1 VVDFSLMKLLIF
13 APLLCLWTATYPPHA
28 AAPHAALSRQS
39 GLPEMIRV
47 SSARSASYDETL
59 GMLKDWLHSEGNHQ
73 LVPLFAFGDSRSS
86 DLLSACRTESDET
99 ANGAFMT
106 LQLLGSRNCQPCA
119 DSFSEKHGRP
129 LLACTT
135 RLEDDGGFQRIDRWL
150 ATSRTP
156 NGYRCG
162 KEEGWRIDDALV
174 YALILEGSSRSLG
187 LLNRTLALER
197 ACAGY
202 RTIERE
208 TLERAPA
215 LMREAKDIGHDL
227 KIESEGVEQ
236 PIRRS
241 AFFLPREHRKTSK
254 VTVLARNNSDNRM
267 LVEVS
272 YACGKAC
279 GRGYLVVLQR
289 EGAVW
294 QYALIRMA
302 WIT

>member
-1 VVDFSLMKLLIF
+1 MKLWTF
-13 APLLCLWTATYPPHA
+13 APLVFLWATSSASH
-28 AAPHAALSRQS
+28 LSDSRPS
-39 GLPEMIRV
+39 RLPAVTRV
-47 SSARSASYDETL
+47 SSTPRSASYDETV
-59 GMLKDWLHSEGNHQ
+59 GMLKNWLHSEGNNQ

-86 DLLSACRTESDET
+86 DLLNACRTENDET

-106 LQLLGSRNCQPCA
+106 LQLLGSPECQPCA

-135 RLEDDGGFQRIDRWL
+135 KVGDPDFQRIDRWWTG
-150 ATSRTP
+150 ARTR

-162 KEEGWRIDDALV
+162 KDEGWRIDDALV
-174 YALILEGSSRSLG
+174 YALILDGSPRALSM
-187 LLNRTLALER
+187 LNRTLALEK

-202 RTIERE
+202 QTIEQE

-215 LMREAKDIGHDL
+215 LAHEAKVIGHDL
-227 KIESEGVEQ
+227 KIEPDHVE
-236 PIRRS
+236 PSIRRS
-241 AFFLPREHRKTSK
+241 AFFLPREHRKNSS
-254 VTVLARNNSDNRM
+254 VTVLARNSTDNRM

-272 YACGKAC
+272 YSCGKSC
-279 GRGYLVVLQR
+279 GRGYLVVLQKD
-289 EGAVW
+289 GLVW